1 MFGKCKNV
9 RHERQSAELG
19 FSNTRKLTEL
29 VIHDPSFDPLNARTI
44 LLSEIQSIG
53 NVIVKAVARAVAG
66 VSGAAVSR
74 VSRKAVN
81 NVWWAAVLAL
91 TGCKVAGDLK
101 NFGELDEKAARAT
114 EIVETVALS
123 VASRVVTWAH
133 TKVDKGI
140 LEAVKKGSV

>member
-9 RHERQSAELG
+9 CHERQSAELG
-19 FSNTRKLTEL
+19 FSKTRKLTEL

-74 VSRKAVN
+74 VSRKVVN
-81 NVWWAAVLAL
+81 NVWWA
-91 TGCKVAGDLK
+91 D
-101 NFGELDEKAARAT
+101 RM
-114 EIVETVALS
+114 
-123 VASRVVTWAH
+123 
-133 TKVDKGI
+133 
-140 LEAVKKGSV
+140 